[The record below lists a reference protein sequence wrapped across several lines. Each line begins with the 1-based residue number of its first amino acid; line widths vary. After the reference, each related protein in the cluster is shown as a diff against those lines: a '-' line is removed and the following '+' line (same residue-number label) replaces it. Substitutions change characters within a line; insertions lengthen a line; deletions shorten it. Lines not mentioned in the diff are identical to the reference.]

1 MFFLILI
8 DKLLYKYRV
17 LIYIAKNVCE
27 AFSDYTV
34 TSGNRRDF
42 MLIYSATFNIKII

>member
-27 AFSDYTV
+27 AFRGYTV
-34 TSGNRRDF
+34 TSEQQKRLHAN
-42 MLIYSATFNIKII
+42 LQCNIQH